1 MTDTSTRPA
10 NYIVY
15 VLVNGD
21 LHSIFDCETTHD
33 VVASLAQYLHMKE
46 AAPAT
51 DYYSCVV
58 YKTALVSPAFRNA
71 LLREAEHY
79 V

>member
-1 MTDTSTRPA
+1 MTNINTRPA
-10 NYIVY
+10 TYIVY

-21 LHSIFDCETTHD
+21 LHRIFDCETTHD
-33 VVASLAQYLHMKE
+33 VVASLAHYLHMKE
-46 AAPAT
+46 AASNT
-51 DYYSCVV
+51 EYYSCVV
-58 YKTALVSPAFRNA
+58 YKTVLVSPAFRNA